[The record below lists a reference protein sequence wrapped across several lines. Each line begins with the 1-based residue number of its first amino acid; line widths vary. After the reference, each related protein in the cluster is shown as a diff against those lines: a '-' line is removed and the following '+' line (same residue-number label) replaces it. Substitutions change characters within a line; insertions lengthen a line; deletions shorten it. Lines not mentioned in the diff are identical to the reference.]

1 MTVLIIHSRTSG
13 QIVMMKLAV
22 IGSANTDLT
31 VSASQLPRPG
41 ETISSGEFR
50 VSYGGKG
57 ANQAVAALRAGCPT
71 TLLTKIGRD
80 PYGDLLFEHLVQ
92 SGLGLDPIGLLRDAE
107 MPAGVALIAL
117 DREGNNQIVVAPGS
131 NHRLTPQDLEA
142 SEHFWGDAD
151 LLLLQME
158 IPQETVEC
166 ALKLAKR
173 RRMTTILNPAPVAPL
188 GPEIYSYVDI
198 LTPNEREASDLTE
211 VEVRT
216 VDDARRAAENLR
228 SRGCSTVIITLGKD
242 GALLSSKAGE
252 EHFPAFPVRSIDSVA
267 AGDAFNGALAAA
279 LSFGSTLPEAIR
291 FANGAGALSTTRRGA
306 QESLPER
313 DEIEDL
319 LRG

>member
-1 MTVLIIHSRTSG
+1 
-13 QIVMMKLAV
+13 MMKLAV

-41 ETISSGEFR
+41 ETVSSGEFR
-50 VSYGGKG
+50 VPYGGKG

-80 PYGDLLFEHLVQ
+80 PYGDLLYEHLAQ
-92 SGLGLDPIGLLRDAE
+92 SGLDPAGLLRDTE
-107 MPAGVALIAL
+107 TPAGVALIAL

-142 SEHFWGDAD
+142 SEHFWGDVD

-242 GALLSSKAGE
+242 GALLSSQAGE

-291 FANGAGALSTTRRGA
+291 FGNGAGALSITRRGA

-319 LRG
+319 LRGLSSNFNSRLTWEKDVTH